1 MARQVRE
8 GMVPSITRAEIDEMI
23 TELASDIERD
33 YEGKELVMICPLKGS
48 VLFMADLSRKIKLR
62 QEIDFVYVT
71 SPKGESCR
79 IIKDIS
85 VDIMDKHVLIVEEII
100 DAGRTLSFLKSRILA
115 SHPASLKVVALL
127 DKPALRELP
136 VHPDYVGRT
145 IEDRF
150 VIGYGM
156 DSEEVGR
163 NYPDI
168 YNFAQ

>member
-1 MARQVRE
+1 MQVRE
-8 GMVPSITRAEIDEMI
+8 GMIPSITRSEIDEMVA
-23 TELASDIERD
+23 ELAKEIEKD
-33 YEGKELVMICPLKGS
+33 YEGKELVLICPLKGS
-48 VLFMADLSRKIKLR
+48 VLFMADLTRKIKLP
-62 QEIDFVYVT
+62 QVLDFVYVT

-79 IIKDIS
+79 ILKDIT
-85 VDIMDKHVLIVEEII
+85 VDIFGKHVLIIEEII
-100 DAGRTLSFLKSRILA
+100 DAGRTLSFLKSRLLA
-115 SHPASLKVVALL
+115 SMPASLKVVALL

-136 VHPDYVGRT
+136 INPDYVGRS

>member
-1 MARQVRE
+1 MQMRE
-8 GMVPSITRAEIDEMI
+8 GMIPSITRDEINEMV
-23 TELASDIERD
+23 TELAQEIERD

-48 VLFMADLSRKIKLR
+48 VLFMADLSRKIKLP
-62 QEIDFVYVT
+62 QIIDFVYIT
-71 SPKGESCR
+71 SPKGQSCR
-79 IIKDIS
+79 IIKDVT
-85 VDIMDKHVLIVEEII
+85 VDIQNKHVLIIEEII

-115 SHPASLKVVALL
+115 SLPASLKVVALL
-127 DKPALRELP
+127 DKPALRTVP

-156 DSEEVGR
+156 DSEEIGR
-163 NYPDI
+163 NYEDI

>member
-1 MARQVRE
+1 M
-8 GMVPSITRAEIDEMI
+8 
-23 TELASDIERD
+23 
-33 YEGKELVMICPLKGS
+33 
-48 VLFMADLSRKIKLR
+48 
-62 QEIDFVYVT
+62 T
-71 SPKGESCR
+71 SPRNESCR

-85 VDIMDKHVLIVEEII
+85 VDVQGKHVLIIEEII
-100 DAGRTLSFLKSRILA
+100 DAGRTLNFLKNRLQA
-115 SHPASLKVVALL
+115 SYPASLKIVALL

-136 VHPDYVGRT
+136 LRPDYVGRT

-156 DSEEVGR
+156 DSEEIGR